1 MNLSDDFRTFDSV
14 DPERHRQTWRST
26 LVSIGVNVTL
36 SVLQIA
42 IGVFSKSQALIADGI
57 HSFSDLLSDFLVL
70 FAARQSNRSAD
81 RAHPYGHARIETAA
95 TLMLGVFLIGVG
107 VALMWRAGIKL
118 QNPGELVTVH
128 PAALVMAAVTLVSK
142 ETLFRYLMA
151 VARRVRSKMLAA
163 NAWHSRS
170 DAAASLVAMV
180 GISGNLLGYTF
191 LDALAAA
198 VVGFLIARMGWK
210 LGYGALSELID
221 TGLSDDEVAKIRATL
236 VGTPGVRGLHE
247 LRTRKMADQ
256 ALVDAH
262 VLVDPRISVSEGHFI
277 AESARQRVLSQHD
290 HVMDVLVHIDPED
303 DITARPST
311 HLPDRQALLHYLD
324 QQLHGALPPGQRAV
338 FHYLDGKVEA
348 EIYLDRDF
356 CADAGRLDAL
366 QQKVKGLLE
375 TDPYFRSIHLRRM
388 DAL

>member
-1 MNLSDDFRTFDSV
+1 MNLSDDFPTFDTV

-118 QNPGELVTVH
+118 QNPGDLVTVH
-128 PAALVMAAVTLVSK
+128 PAALVMAAITLVSK

-236 VGTPGVRGLHE
+236 AGTPGVRGLHE

-356 CADAGRLDAL
+356 CANADRLDAL

>member
-1 MNLSDDFRTFDSV
+1 MNLSDDLHAFDTV

-36 SVLQIA
+36 SALQIA

-81 RAHPYGHARIETAA
+81 HAHPYGHARIETAA
-95 TLMLGVFLIGVG
+95 TLLLGIFLVGVG

-128 PAALVMAAVTLVSK
+128 PAALVMAAITLVSK
-142 ETLFRYLMA
+142 EALFRYLMA
-151 VARRVRSKMLAA
+151 VARRVRSQMLAA

-221 TGLSDDEVAKIRATL
+221 TGLSEEEVDKIRATL
-236 VGTPGVRGLHE
+236 ATTPGVRGVHE
-247 LRTRKMADQ
+247 LRTRRMADQ

-277 AESARQRVLSQHD
+277 AESARRRVLGQHA

-303 DITARPST
+303 DAGARPST
-311 HLPDRQALLHYLD
+311 HLPDREALLHYLD
-324 QQLHGALPPGQRAV
+324 QRLEGALPANQRAV

-356 CADAGRLDAL
+356 CADGGRLESLRRKVQAL
-366 QQKVKGLLE
+366 LRG
-375 TDPYFRSIHLRRM
+375 DPYFRTIHLRRL
-388 DAL
+388 DAH

>member
-1 MNLSDDFRTFDSV
+1 MSSDDGYAALVHS
-14 DPERHRQTWRST
+14 DPERHRQAQRST
-26 LVSIGVNVTL
+26 LVSVGVNVVL

-42 IGVFSKSQALIADGI
+42 IGVFSKSQALIADGL

-70 FAARQSNRSAD
+70 FASRESSRSAD

-95 TLMLGVFLIGVG
+95 TLLLGIFLVGVG
-107 VALMWRAGIKL
+107 FALMWRAGIKL
-118 QNPGELVTVH
+118 QDPGQLVKVH
-128 PAALVMAAVTLVSK
+128 PAALVMAGITLVSK

-151 VARRVRSKMLAA
+151 VAKRLRSQMLAA

-198 VVGFLIARMGWK
+198 LVGFLIARMGWK

-221 TGLSDDEVAKIRATL
+221 TGLSEEELAKIRATL
-236 VGTPGVRGLHE
+236 SSTPGVRGLHE
-247 LRTRKMADQ
+247 LRTRRMADQ

-262 VLVDPRISVSEGHFI
+262 ILVDPKISVSEGHYI
-277 AESARQRVLSQHD
+277 AERARRNVLSQYNHI
-290 HVMDVLVHIDPED
+290 MDVLVHIDPED
-303 DITARPST
+303 DLKAAPSM
-311 HLPDRQALLHYLD
+311 HLPDREALMRYLD
-324 QQLHGALPPGQRAV
+324 EQLEGNLPSNQKAV

-356 CADAGRLDAL
+356 CADADKLQSLRRRLDLLL
-366 QQKVKGLLE
+366 QA
-375 TDPYFRSIHLRRM
+375 DPYFRSIHLRRL
-388 DAL
+388 DAH

>member
-1 MNLSDDFRTFDSV
+1 MNLSDDFPTFDTV

-128 PAALVMAAVTLVSK
+128 PAALVMAAITLVSK

-348 EIYLDRDF
+348 EIYLNRDF

>member
-107 VALMWRAGIKL
+107 VALMWRAGVKL